1 MISSIVDF
9 ILLAA
14 LAGTSGAV
22 LLMYR
27 RLQRFDALQ
36 NAAAKE
42 FARSSEALDRAR
54 EAMTRLSDDG
64 GKMALTLAGRLNEA
78 RVMMNEIEEA
88 TTRTRGA
95 YVEIA
100 EFELSRPPVARPE
113 PAVVSRQ
120 DAGSAATA
128 ATTAT
133 ATVPVAGPPTAP
145 QPGHGA
151 PAGPSPAHVHPAGIE
166 VIDDGADVAAEQ
178 PRTIP
183 AAIRIRDAARARIA
197 EARKKAAAAHDARP
211 EGPRAPRPLQAALA
225 GVEARAALAA
235 TTSRVALPAPA
246 HLHAPAQGEA
256 PAQAHAQAPATV
268 AAAAGAVPGQTFA
281 EDPAGAVI
289 GPVLPQSAALRTPDD
304 GLRTAASAIPAADIG
319 TAPATSDAA
328 DHGEAALSSAAA
340 PWPGAATAGPA
351 AAGPSNSE
359 AIRMLVKPAGAAP
372 VNTDVGMAEQIGAAG
387 TDDLDD
393 GNAAETSPE
402 FDAVMA
408 AMNGRNVTWSELASA
423 AQRSA

>member
-120 DAGSAATA
+120 DAGSAAMA
-128 ATTAT
+128 ATM
-133 ATVPVAGPPTAP
+133 PVAGPPAAL
-145 QPGHGA
+145 QAGHGA

-211 EGPRAPRPLQAALA
+211 QGPRAPRPLQAALA

-235 TTSRVALPAPA
+235 TTSRAALPAPA
-246 HLHAPAQGEA
+246 HVYAPAQGEA
-256 PAQAHAQAPATV
+256 PAKAQAPATV
-268 AAAAGAVPGQTFA
+268 AAAAAVVPGQTVA
-281 EDPAGAVI
+281 EDPAGGVI

-304 GLRTAASAIPAADIG
+304 GLHTSASAIPAADIG

-340 PWPGAATAGPA
+340 PRPGAATTSPA
-351 AAGPSNSE
+351 PAGPSSSE

-372 VNTDVGMAEQIGAAG
+372 VNTDVGIAEQIGAAG
-387 TDDLDD
+387 IDDLDD
-393 GNAAETSPE
+393 GDAAETSPE

>member
-1 MISSIVDF
+1 
-9 ILLAA
+9 
-14 LAGTSGAV
+14 
-22 LLMYR
+22 MYR

-133 ATVPVAGPPTAP
+133 ATVPVAGPPAAP

-246 HLHAPAQGEA
+246 HVYAPAQGEA
-256 PAQAHAQAPATV
+256 QAYAQAPATV
-268 AAAAGAVPGQTFA
+268 AAAAGAVPGQTVA
-281 EDPAGAVI
+281 EDPAGGVI
-289 GPVLPQSAALRTPDD
+289 GPVLPQSAAVRTPDD
-304 GLRTAASAIPAADIG
+304 GLHTSASAIPAADIG

-340 PWPGAATAGPA
+340 PRPGAAMAGPA
-351 AAGPSNSE
+351 AAGPSSSE

-372 VNTDVGMAEQIGAAG
+372 VNADVVMAEQIGAADI
-387 TDDLDD
+387 DDLDD
-393 GNAAETSPE
+393 GDAAETSPE